1 MYFRIWSRNLG
12 NITSTV
18 SQWNKCSFT
27 QFWTLFSEAF
37 LKGTFCGDVRVFFLY
52 FFKLKFLSFLI
63 SVFVIKAKFFSFRT
77 EKFPNKLFLNWG
89 QDRTLKETHWN
100 CFLSQ
105 WYYTMYNTG
114 SFAHLREI
122 KTILEDSSAKP
133 ICTVSLMAI

>member
-1 MYFRIWSRNLG
+1 MISNSRRYYRTSKVPLFPNEINAASRN
-12 NITSTV
+12 
-18 SQWNKCSFT
+18 
-27 QFWTLFSEAF
+27 FWHCFLRHFWMELFAAMF
-37 LKGTFCGDVRVFFLY
+37 VYFLY

-122 KTILEDSSAKP
+122 KTILEDSSTKP

>member
-1 MYFRIWSRNLG
+1 MISNSRRYYRTSKVPLFPNEINAASRN
-12 NITSTV
+12 
-18 SQWNKCSFT
+18 
-27 QFWTLFSEAF
+27 FWHCVLRHFWMELFAEMF
-37 LKGTFCGDVRVFFLY
+37 VYFLY

-122 KTILEDSSAKP
+122 KTILEDSSTKP